1 MARFV
6 AGQLL
11 TMPEPLRIGLAAAP
25 GSPLFTEVT
34 GLHADQ
40 AADGCDTCPAVR
52 LPLLMLAPI
61 AAAYEAA
68 MSGTE
73 AARSTWR
80 ADRYSPCPR
89 PDAGRYLAFLASI
102 GYHLSVI
109 EQAVADGVPYTGD
122 TPAEP
127 IPGDHGAD
135 AEDTSR
141 AATTLPAKTPLPK
154 ARDGQNGAD
163 ETSRDDD
170 APGGSEDAAPEGGD
184 GLDGV
189 PSEAA

>member
-1 MARFV
+1 
-6 AGQLL
+6 
-11 TMPEPLRIGLAAAP
+11 
-25 GSPLFTEVT
+25 LFTDVT

-61 AAAYEAA
+61 ATAYEGA

-102 GYHLSVI
+102 GYQLTVI

-122 TPAEP
+122 TPPEP
-127 IPGDHGAD
+127 IPGDHDAD
-135 AEDTSR
+135 VDDANGTSR
-141 AATTLPAKTPLPK
+141 ADDANGESK
-154 ARDGQNGAD
+154 AADEGRDDQNGAD
-163 ETSRDDD
+163 ETSRADDV
-170 APGGSEDAAPEGGD
+170 PRGSEDAALGGGD

-189 PSEAA
+189 PSAAA

>member
-1 MARFV
+1 M
-6 AGQLL
+6 
-11 TMPEPLRIGLAAAP
+11 
-25 GSPLFTEVT
+25 FTDVT

-102 GYHLSVI
+102 GYHLTVI
-109 EQAVADGVPYTGD
+109 EQAVADGVPYAGD

-127 IPGDHGAD
+127 IPGDDHDAD
-135 AEDTSR
+135 ADDGTSR
-141 AATTLPAKTPLPK
+141 ADAPGEDA
-154 ARDGQNGAD
+154 AADGGHGQNGAG
-163 ETSRDDD
+163 ETSRADDD
-170 APGGSEDAAPEGGD
+170 AQGGSDDAAPEGGD
-184 GLDGV
+184 GLDGM